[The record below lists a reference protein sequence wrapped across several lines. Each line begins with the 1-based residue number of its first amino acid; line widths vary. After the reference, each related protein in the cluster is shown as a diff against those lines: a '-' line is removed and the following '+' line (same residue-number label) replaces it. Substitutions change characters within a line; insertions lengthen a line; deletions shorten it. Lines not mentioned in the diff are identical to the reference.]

1 MDQNAHELRNGTRTS
16 GSWHSGVNEA
26 AFDVDQ
32 VMLTVFYFLGMTG
45 NIGALAI
52 LRRNETARNKRQTLM
67 LKCLAWNDLLA
78 VTGSAIQM
86 HLQIY
91 LPSAWV
97 LTPYFCGV
105 RVFWRA
111 FGLGSGCVALAMA
124 VERWL
129 ALTKPFVYQT
139 VSSSSSPSLSL
150 EPFDPAT

>member
-1 MDQNAHELRNGTRTS
+1 MQAL
-16 GSWHSGVNEA
+16 
-26 AFDVDQ
+26 
-32 VMLTVFYFLGMTG
+32 LTVFYMLGISG
-45 NIGALAI
+45 NVGALII
-52 LRRNETARNKRQTLM
+52 LGRNETARNKRQTLM

-86 HLQIY
+86 HLQLY
-91 LPSAWV
+91 MPSRWV

-139 VSSSSSPSLSL
+139 VIVYR
-150 EPFDPAT
+150 